1 MKLETNPNHKRADI
15 SKLDLLKR
23 KLKASLIGTTIAL
36 SLFSGSVEAE
46 AKNESEI
53 AQEQSIED
61 TKSTEIPT
69 YYSDTIGRY
78 LGKDQLTQED
88 LKSIK
93 EITDWPI
100 MVRDNESLSW
110 LNNCESLEKISF
122 GLYNLEDTSMF
133 QDVKELPNLK
143 SINFNSIIESEYTIS
158 KEDFDFLTKS
168 KNLETIDLACANV
181 EEGFIE
187 SITNLKTLKVSSEM
201 PNLKFDYKKLTFLE
215 NLEFTGED
223 PYNVATNL
231 TMDEYNTLV
240 ENGVNVT
247 FDSEEIKNKFLE
259 VNQELENIVK
269 SLDATKDSSD
279 QEKLDAILIY
289 TLDHLTYDEEV
300 SEKLGTGENIDE
312 LTRSFYKGGN
322 LYGALEKDSAICGNY
337 AALVSALASRLDLN
351 TEYLISHTHSWNL
364 VEIEGQ
370 QYYVDATWLESQ
382 TETDPVTTK
391 EGDMIIKKYNKVNA
405 AEKIKEGET
414 DEIKWYMEDPT
425 EIETLDS
432 SGQHDALNMS
442 STITIKPIEE
452 VSNIV
457 SEEQETKKDT
467 TNKKFEISVGPK
479 TFVIAGGALV
489 GIALGLGGAVA
500 ISKNKNKNKHHSP
513 KKENVEITPPKYTD
527 SLDEF
532 GFFDTN
538 GNTSPINKP
547 KEQTSQ
553 QNMVDDPF
561 DFFSDKTSEKRENST
576 ENQSSRRH

>member
-36 SLFSGSVEAE
+36 SLFSGSIETE
-46 AKNESEI
+46 AKNENEI

-61 TKSTEIPT
+61 TKNTEIPT
-69 YYSDTIGRY
+69 YYSDTIGNY
-78 LGKDQLTQED
+78 LGKDQLSTED

-143 SINFNSIIESEYTIS
+143 SINFNSLIESEYTIS

-247 FDSEEIKNKFLE
+247 FASEEIKNKFLE
-259 VNQELENIVK
+259 VNQELDNIVK
-269 SLDATKDSSD
+269 SLDVTKDSSD

-289 TLDHLTYDEEV
+289 TLEHLTYDEEV

-337 AALVSALASRLDLN
+337 AALVQALASRLDLN

>member
-36 SLFSGSVEAE
+36 SLFSGSIETE
-46 AKNESEI
+46 AKNENEI

-61 TKSTEIPT
+61 TKRAEIPT
-69 YYSDTIGRY
+69 YYSDTIGNY
-78 LGKDQLTQED
+78 LGKDQLSTED

-143 SINFNSIIESEYTIS
+143 SINFNSLIESEYTIS

-351 TEYLISHTHSWNL
+351 TEYLISPTHSWNL

-382 TETDPVTTK
+382 TEADPVTTK
-391 EGDMIIKKYNKVNA
+391 EGDMIITKYNKINA

-414 DEIKWYMEDPT
+414 DEINWYMEDPT

-432 SGQHDALNMS
+432 SGQHDALNVS

-452 VSNIV
+452 ISNTTP
-457 SEEQETKKDT
+457 EEQDTKKDH
-467 TNKKFEISVGPK
+467 TNKKFEITVGPK
-479 TFVIAGGALV
+479 TFVIAGGALI

-500 ISKNKNKNKHHSP
+500 ISKNKNKNKHHRP

-527 SLDEF
+527 SLDDF
-532 GFFDTN
+532 GFFDTD

>member
-36 SLFSGSVEAE
+36 SLFSGSIETE
-46 AKNESEI
+46 AKNENEI

-61 TKSTEIPT
+61 TKNTEIPT
-69 YYSDTIGRY
+69 YYSDTIGNY
-78 LGKDQLTQED
+78 LGKDQLSTED

-143 SINFNSIIESEYTIS
+143 SINFNSLIESEYTIS

-168 KNLETIDLACANV
+168 KTLETIDLACANV

-201 PNLKFDYKKLTFLE
+201 PNLKFDYKKLTFLD

-247 FDSEEIKNKFLE
+247 FASEEIKNKFLE
-259 VNQELENIVK
+259 VNQELDNIVK
-269 SLDATKDSSD
+269 SLDVTKDSSD

-351 TEYLISHTHSWNL
+351 TEYLISPTHSWNL

-382 TETDPVTTK
+382 TEADPVTTK
-391 EGDMIIKKYNKVNA
+391 EGDMIITKYNKINA

-432 SGQHDALNMS
+432 SGQHDALNIS

-457 SEEQETKKDT
+457 PEEQETKKDT

-479 TFVIAGGALV
+479 TFVIAGGALI

-500 ISKNKNKNKHHSP
+500 ISKNKNKHHRP

-538 GNTSPINKP
+538 GNISPVNES
-547 KEQTSQ
+547 KEQTPQ
-553 QNMVDDPF
+553 QGIVDDPF
-561 DFFSDKTSEKRENST
+561 DFFRDTTSEKRENST

>member
-36 SLFSGSVEAE
+36 SLFSGSIETE
-46 AKNESEI
+46 AKNENEI

-61 TKSTEIPT
+61 TKNTEIPT
-69 YYSDTIGRY
+69 YYSDTIGSY
-78 LGKDQLTQED
+78 LGKDQLTKED

-110 LNNCESLEKISF
+110 LNNCENLEKISF

-143 SINFNSIIESEYTIS
+143 SINFNSLIESEYTIS

-240 ENGVNVT
+240 GNGVNVT
-247 FDSEEIKNKFLE
+247 FDNEEIKNKFLE

-269 SLDATKDSSD
+269 SLDVTKDSSD

-337 AALVSALASRLDLN
+337 AALVQALASRLDLN

-391 EGDMIIKKYNKVNA
+391 EGDMIITRYNKINA
-405 AEKIKEGET
+405 EEKIKEGET

-432 SGQHDALNMS
+432 SGQHDALNIS

-479 TFVIAGGALV
+479 TFVIAGGALI

-500 ISKNKNKNKHHSP
+500 ISKNKNKNKHHRT

-538 GNTSPINKP
+538 GNISPVNES
-547 KEQTSQ
+547 KEQTPQ
-553 QNMVDDPF
+553 QGIVDDPF
-561 DFFSDKTSEKRENST
+561 DFFRDTTSEKRENNT
-576 ENQSSRRH
+576 NNQSPRRH

>member
-61 TKSTEIPT
+61 TKRAEIPT
-69 YYSDTIGRY
+69 YYSDTIGNY
-78 LGKDQLTQED
+78 LGKDQLSTED

-143 SINFNSIIESEYTIS
+143 SINFNSLIESEYTIS

-391 EGDMIIKKYNKVNA
+391 EGNMIITRYNKINA
-405 AEKIKEGET
+405 EEKIKEGET

-432 SGQHDALNMS
+432 SGQHDALNIS

-457 SEEQETKKDT
+457 PEEQETKKDT

-479 TFVIAGGALV
+479 TFVIAGGALI

-500 ISKNKNKNKHHSP
+500 ISKNKNKHHRP

-538 GNTSPINKP
+538 GNISPVNES
-547 KEQTSQ
+547 KEQTPQ
-553 QNMVDDPF
+553 QGIVDDPF
-561 DFFSDKTSEKRENST
+561 DFFRDTTSEKRENNT
-576 ENQSSRRH
+576 NNQSPRRH

>member
-36 SLFSGSVEAE
+36 SLFSGSIETE
-46 AKNESEI
+46 AKNENEI

-61 TKSTEIPT
+61 TKNTEIPT
-69 YYSDTIGRY
+69 YYSDTIGNY
-78 LGKDQLTQED
+78 LGKDQLSTED

-143 SINFNSIIESEYTIS
+143 SINFNSLIESEYTIS

-168 KNLETIDLACANV
+168 KTLETIDLACANV

-247 FDSEEIKNKFLE
+247 FASEEIKNKFLE
-259 VNQELENIVK
+259 VNQELDNIVK
-269 SLDATKDSSD
+269 SLDVTKDSSD

-351 TEYLISHTHSWNL
+351 TEYLISPTHSWNL

-382 TETDPVTTK
+382 TEADPVTTK
-391 EGDMIIKKYNKVNA
+391 EGDMIITKYNKINA

-432 SGQHDALNMS
+432 SGQHDALNIS

-457 SEEQETKKDT
+457 PEEQETKKDT

-479 TFVIAGGALV
+479 TFVIAGGALI

-500 ISKNKNKNKHHSP
+500 ISKNKNKHHRP

-538 GNTSPINKP
+538 GNISPVNES
-547 KEQTSQ
+547 KEQTPQ
-553 QNMVDDPF
+553 QGIVDDPF
-561 DFFSDKTSEKRENST
+561 DFFRDTTSEKRENST

>member
-53 AQEQSIED
+53 AQEKSIED

-143 SINFNSIIESEYTIS
+143 SINFNSLIESEYTIS

-247 FDSEEIKNKFLE
+247 FASEEIKNKFLE
-259 VNQELENIVK
+259 VNQELDNIVK
-269 SLDATKDSSD
+269 SLDVTKDSSD

-289 TLDHLTYDEEV
+289 TLEHLTYDEEV

-337 AALVSALASRLDLN
+337 AALVQALASRLDLN

>member
-1 MKLETNPNHKRADI
+1 MKLETNSNHKRADI

-61 TKSTEIPT
+61 TKRAEIPT

-110 LNNCESLEKISF
+110 LNNCENLEKISF

-133 QDVKELPNLK
+133 QDIKELPNLK

-201 PNLKFDYKKLTFLE
+201 PNLKFDYKKLTFLD

-269 SLDATKDSSD
+269 SLDVTKDSSD

-351 TEYLISHTHSWNL
+351 TEYLISPTHSWNL

-382 TETDPVTTK
+382 TEADPVTTK
-391 EGDMIIKKYNKVNA
+391 EGDMIITKYNKINA

-414 DEIKWYMEDPT
+414 DEINWYMEDPT

-432 SGQHDALNMS
+432 SGQHDALNIS

-457 SEEQETKKDT
+457 PEEQKTKKDT
-467 TNKKFEISVGPK
+467 TNNKFEISVGPK
-479 TFVIAGGALV
+479 TFVIAGGALI

-500 ISKNKNKNKHHSP
+500 ISKNKNKNKHHRP

-527 SLDEF
+527 SLDDF

-561 DFFSDKTSEKRENST
+561 DFFSDTTTERVENNT
-576 ENQSSRRH
+576 KNQSPRRH

>member
-36 SLFSGSVEAE
+36 SLFSGSIETE
-46 AKNESEI
+46 AKNENEI

-61 TKSTEIPT
+61 TKNTEIPT
-69 YYSDTIGRY
+69 YYSDTIGNY
-78 LGKDQLTQED
+78 LGKDQLSTED

-143 SINFNSIIESEYTIS
+143 SINFNSLIESEYTIS

-247 FDSEEIKNKFLE
+247 FASEEIKNKFLE
-259 VNQELENIVK
+259 VNQELDNIVK

>member
-351 TEYLISHTHSWNL
+351 TEYLISPTHSWNL

-382 TETDPVTTK
+382 TEADPVTTK
-391 EGDMIIKKYNKVNA
+391 EGDMIITKYNKINA

-414 DEIKWYMEDPT
+414 DEINWYMEDPT

-432 SGQHDALNMS
+432 SGQHDALNIS
-442 STITIKPIEE
+442 STLTIKPIEE
-452 VSNIV
+452 VSNLV
-457 SEEQETKKDT
+457 PEKQETKKDT
-467 TNKKFEISVGPK
+467 MNKKFEISVGPK
-479 TFVIAGGALV
+479 TFVIAGGALI

-527 SLDEF
+527 SLDDF
-532 GFFDTN
+532 GFFDTD
-538 GNTSPINKP
+538 GNATPVNKP

>member
-36 SLFSGSVEAE
+36 SLFSGSIETE
-46 AKNESEI
+46 AKNENEI

-61 TKSTEIPT
+61 TKRAEIPT
-69 YYSDTIGRY
+69 YYSDTIGNY
-78 LGKDQLTQED
+78 LGKDQLSTED

-143 SINFNSIIESEYTIS
+143 SINFNSLIESEYTIS

-247 FDSEEIKNKFLE
+247 FASEEIKNKFLE
-259 VNQELENIVK
+259 VNQELDNIVK
-269 SLDATKDSSD
+269 SLDVTKDSSD

-289 TLDHLTYDEEV
+289 TLEHLTYDEEV

-337 AALVSALASRLDLN
+337 AALVQALASRLDLN

-391 EGDMIIKKYNKVNA
+391 EGDMIITRYNKINA
-405 AEKIKEGET
+405 EEKIKEGET

-432 SGQHDALNMS
+432 SGQHDALNIS

-457 SEEQETKKDT
+457 PEEQETKKDT

-479 TFVIAGGALV
+479 TFVIAGGALI

-500 ISKNKNKNKHHSP
+500 ISKNKNKHHRP
-513 KKENVEITPPKYTD
+513 KKENVEITSPKYTD

-538 GNTSPINKP
+538 GNISPVNES
-547 KEQTSQ
+547 KEQTPQ
-553 QNMVDDPF
+553 QGIVDDPF
-561 DFFSDKTSEKRENST
+561 DFFSDTTLEKVENNT
-576 ENQSSRRH
+576 NNQSSRRH

>member
-36 SLFSGSVEAE
+36 SLFSGSIETE
-46 AKNESEI
+46 AKNENEI

-61 TKSTEIPT
+61 TKRAEIPT
-69 YYSDTIGRY
+69 YYSDTIGNY
-78 LGKDQLTQED
+78 LGKDQLSTED

-143 SINFNSIIESEYTIS
+143 SINFNSLIESEYTIS

-247 FDSEEIKNKFLE
+247 FASEEIKNKFLE
-259 VNQELENIVK
+259 VNQELDNIVK
-269 SLDATKDSSD
+269 SLDVTKDSSD

-289 TLDHLTYDEEV
+289 TLEHLTYDEEV

-337 AALVSALASRLDLN
+337 AALVQALASRLDLN

-391 EGDMIIKKYNKVNA
+391 EGNMIIMRYNKINA
-405 AEKIKEGET
+405 EEKIKEGET

-432 SGQHDALNMS
+432 SGQHDALNIS

-457 SEEQETKKDT
+457 PEEQETKKDT

-479 TFVIAGGALV
+479 TFVIAGGALI

-500 ISKNKNKNKHHSP
+500 ISKNKNKHHRP

-538 GNTSPINKP
+538 GNISPVNES
-547 KEQTSQ
+547 KEQTPQ
-553 QNMVDDPF
+553 QGIVDDPF
-561 DFFSDKTSEKRENST
+561 DFFRDTTSEKRENNT
-576 ENQSSRRH
+576 NNQSPRRH

>member
-1 MKLETNPNHKRADI
+1 MKLETNSNHKRADI

-36 SLFSGSVEAE
+36 SLFSGSIETE

-53 AQEQSIED
+53 AKEQSIED
-61 TKSTEIPT
+61 TKRAEIPT
-69 YYSDTIGRY
+69 YYSDTIGSY
-78 LGKDQLTQED
+78 LGKDQLSTED

-143 SINFNSIIESEYTIS
+143 SINFNSLIESEYTIS

-168 KNLETIDLACANV
+168 KTLETIDLACANV

-337 AALVSALASRLDLN
+337 AALVQALASRLDLN

-382 TETDPVTTK
+382 TETAPVTTK
-391 EGDMIIKKYNKVNA
+391 EGNMIITRYNKINA
-405 AEKIKEGET
+405 EEKIKEGET

-432 SGQHDALNMS
+432 SGQHDALNIS

-457 SEEQETKKDT
+457 PEEQETKKDT

-479 TFVIAGGALV
+479 TFVIAGGALI

-500 ISKNKNKNKHHSP
+500 ISKNKNKNKHHRP

-527 SLDEF
+527 SLDDF
-532 GFFDTN
+532 GFFDTD
-538 GNTSPINKP
+538 GNATPVNES
-547 KEQTSQ
+547 KEQTPQ
-553 QNMVDDPF
+553 QGIVDDPF
-561 DFFSDKTSEKRENST
+561 DFFRDTTSEKRENNT
-576 ENQSSRRH
+576 NNQSPRRH

>member
-36 SLFSGSVEAE
+36 SLFSGSIETE
-46 AKNESEI
+46 AKNENEI

-61 TKSTEIPT
+61 TKNTEIPT
-69 YYSDTIGRY
+69 YYSDTIGNY
-78 LGKDQLTQED
+78 LGKDQLSTED

-143 SINFNSIIESEYTIS
+143 SINFNSLIESEYTIS

-247 FDSEEIKNKFLE
+247 FASEEIKNKFLE
-259 VNQELENIVK
+259 VNQELDNIVK
-269 SLDATKDSSD
+269 SLDVTKDSSD

-289 TLDHLTYDEEV
+289 TLEHLTYDEEV

-337 AALVSALASRLDLN
+337 AALVQALASRLDLN

-364 VEIEGQ
+364 VEVEGQ

-382 TETDPVTTK
+382 TETAPVTTK
-391 EGDMIIKKYNKVNA
+391 EGNMIITRYNKINA
-405 AEKIKEGET
+405 EEKIKEGET

-432 SGQHDALNMS
+432 SGQHDALNIS

-457 SEEQETKKDT
+457 PEEQETKKDT

-479 TFVIAGGALV
+479 TFVIAGGALI

-527 SLDEF
+527 SLDDF
-532 GFFDTN
+532 GFFDTD
-538 GNTSPINKP
+538 GNATPVNKP

>member
-110 LNNCESLEKISF
+110 LNNCENLEKISF

-133 QDVKELPNLK
+133 QDIKELPNLK

-201 PNLKFDYKKLTFLE
+201 PNLKFDYKKLTFLD

-269 SLDATKDSSD
+269 SLDVTKDSSD

-351 TEYLISHTHSWNL
+351 TEYLISPTHSWNL

-382 TETDPVTTK
+382 TEADPVTTK
-391 EGDMIIKKYNKVNA
+391 EGDMIITKYNKINA

-414 DEIKWYMEDPT
+414 DEINWYMEDPT

-432 SGQHDALNMS
+432 SGQHDALNIS
-442 STITIKPIEE
+442 STLTIKPIEE
-452 VSNIV
+452 VSNLV
-457 SEEQETKKDT
+457 PEKQETKKDT
-467 TNKKFEISVGPK
+467 MNKKFEISVGPK
-479 TFVIAGGALV
+479 TFVIAGGALI

-527 SLDEF
+527 SLDDF
-532 GFFDTN
+532 GFFDTD
-538 GNTSPINKP
+538 GNATPVNKP

>member
-1 MKLETNPNHKRADI
+1 MKLETNPNHKIADI

-36 SLFSGSVEAE
+36 SLFSGSIETE
-46 AKNESEI
+46 AKNENEI

-61 TKSTEIPT
+61 TKNTEIPT
-69 YYSDTIGRY
+69 YYSDTIGSY
-78 LGKDQLTQED
+78 LGKDQLSTED

-143 SINFNSIIESEYTIS
+143 SINFNSLIESEYTIS

-351 TEYLISHTHSWNL
+351 TEYLISPTHSWNL

-382 TETDPVTTK
+382 TEADPVTTK
-391 EGDMIIKKYNKVNA
+391 EGDMIITKYNKINA

-414 DEIKWYMEDPT
+414 DEINWYMEDPT

-432 SGQHDALNMS
+432 SGQHDALNVS

-452 VSNIV
+452 ISNIV
-457 SEEQETKKDT
+457 PEEQDTKKDH
-467 TNKKFEISVGPK
+467 TNKKFEITVGPK
-479 TFVIAGGALV
+479 TFVIAGGALI

-500 ISKNKNKNKHHSP
+500 ISKNKNKNKHHRP

-527 SLDEF
+527 SLDDF
-532 GFFDTN
+532 GFFDTD
-538 GNTSPINKP
+538 GNATPVNKP

>member
-1 MKLETNPNHKRADI
+1 MKLETNPNHKRVDI

-201 PNLKFDYKKLTFLE
+201 PNLKFDYKKLTFLD

-351 TEYLISHTHSWNL
+351 TEYLISPTHSWNL

-382 TETDPVTTK
+382 TEADPVTTK
-391 EGDMIIKKYNKVNA
+391 EGDMIITKYNKINA

-414 DEIKWYMEDPT
+414 DEINWYMEDPT

-432 SGQHDALNMS
+432 SGQHDALNIS
-442 STITIKPIEE
+442 STLTIKPIEE
-452 VSNIV
+452 VSNLV
-457 SEEQETKKDT
+457 PEKQETKKDT
-467 TNKKFEISVGPK
+467 MNKKFEISVGPK
-479 TFVIAGGALV
+479 TFVIAGGALI

-527 SLDEF
+527 SLDDF
-532 GFFDTN
+532 GFFDTD
-538 GNTSPINKP
+538 GNATPVNKP

>member
-1 MKLETNPNHKRADI
+1 MKLETNSNHKRADI

-143 SINFNSIIESEYTIS
+143 SINFNSLIESEYTIS

-168 KNLETIDLACANV
+168 KTLETIDLACANV

-351 TEYLISHTHSWNL
+351 TEYLISPTHSWNL

-391 EGDMIIKKYNKVNA
+391 EGDMIITKYNKINA

-414 DEIKWYMEDPT
+414 DEINWYMEDPT

-432 SGQHDALNMS
+432 SGQHDALNVS

-452 VSNIV
+452 ISNTTP
-457 SEEQETKKDT
+457 EEQDTKKDT

-479 TFVIAGGALV
+479 TFVIAGGALI

-538 GNTSPINKP
+538 GNISPVNES
-547 KEQTSQ
+547 KEQTPQ
-553 QNMVDDPF
+553 QGIVDDPF
-561 DFFSDKTSEKRENST
+561 DFFRDTTSEKRENNT
-576 ENQSSRRH
+576 NNQSPRRH

>member
-1 MKLETNPNHKRADI
+1 MKLETNSNHKRADI

-53 AQEQSIED
+53 AQEKSIED

-143 SINFNSIIESEYTIS
+143 SINFNSLIESEYTIS

-247 FDSEEIKNKFLE
+247 FASEEIKNKFLE
-259 VNQELENIVK
+259 VNQELDNIVK
-269 SLDATKDSSD
+269 SLDVTKDSSD

-289 TLDHLTYDEEV
+289 TLEHLTYDEEV

-337 AALVSALASRLDLN
+337 AALVQALASRLDLN